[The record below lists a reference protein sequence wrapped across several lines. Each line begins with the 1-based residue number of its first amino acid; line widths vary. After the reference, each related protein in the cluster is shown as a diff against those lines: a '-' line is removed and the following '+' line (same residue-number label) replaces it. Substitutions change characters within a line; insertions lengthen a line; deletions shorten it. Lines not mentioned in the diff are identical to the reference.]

1 MKKQEKQ
8 RLFEVMGYINPD
20 FKMIVENK
28 IYVKPTEVPSQ
39 ILNWAKGYLGR
50 GFENKITI
58 ERADGKIE
66 INMPWH
72 DADKETHQFFK
83 LSPDG
88 AQMVGNPVSKTGWSE
103 MSMDDDPYGTVEIP
117 SGYIMA
123 TTGTYPKRL
132 RLIVSDDAMNLLP
145 DTKGADELS
154 DEAMVALHQA
164 KVFKSPY
171 RQKFGNEVYQELIS
185 HDLMKPNKAIS
196 IDGKNLISSQE
207 GLKRL
212 KQIKVKDEEENKWNT
227 KYKFSNI

>member
-1 MKKQEKQ
+1 MKKQGKQ
-8 RLFEVMGYINPD
+8 RLFEVMGHVNPD

-50 GFENKITI
+50 GIENKITI
-58 ERADGKIE
+58 ERADGKIQ

-72 DADKETHQFFK
+72 DADRETHQFFK

-103 MSMDDDPYGTVEIP
+103 ASMDDEPYGTVEIP

-132 RLIVSDDAMNLLP
+132 RLIVSDDAMNLIP
-145 DTKGADELS
+145 DTKGVDEIS
-154 DEAMVALHQA
+154 DEAMVALLNA
-164 KVFKSPY
+164 KMFKSFY
-171 RQKFGNEVYQELIS
+171 RQKFGDEVYQELVS
-185 HDLMKPNKAIS
+185 HDLMKPNKAIT
-196 IDGKNLISSQE
+196 IDGRNLISSPE
-207 GLKRL
+207 AEERL
-212 KQIKVKDEEENKWNT
+212 AQIKREDVEKNGEWNT
-227 KYKFSNI
+227 KYKFN

>member
-1 MKKQEKQ
+1 MKKQGKQ
-8 RLFEVMGYINPD
+8 RLFEVMGHVNPD

-58 ERADGKIE
+58 ERADGKIQ

-72 DADKETHQFFK
+72 DADRETHQFFK

-103 MSMDDDPYGTVEIP
+103 ASMDDEPYGTVEIP

-132 RLIVSDDAMNLLP
+132 RLIVSDDAMNLIP
-145 DTKGADELS
+145 DTKGVDEIS
-154 DEAMVALHQA
+154 DEAMVALLNA
-164 KVFKSPY
+164 KMFKSFY
-171 RQKFGNEVYQELIS
+171 RQKFGDEVYQELVS
-185 HDLMKPNKAIS
+185 HDLMKPNKAIT
-196 IDGKNLISSQE
+196 IDGRNLISSPE
-207 GLKRL
+207 AEERL
-212 KQIKVKDEEENKWNT
+212 AQIKREDVEKNGEWNT
-227 KYKFSNI
+227 KYKFN